1 MTVKKKLQDYQAR
14 RDFDHTGEPRADEA
28 ASGNKPVFVIQKHDA
43 SHLHYD
49 FRIEVDGVLKS
60 WAVPKGPSTDPQ
72 VKRLAVP
79 TEDHPLAYADF
90 EGTIPKNSYG
100 GGTVLI
106 WDKGNFENL
115 KKNKKGQPIPLADC
129 LENGHVTIRLFG
141 RKLSGGYSLIRTGKK
156 KDERWLL
163 VKINDE
169 DADARRN
176 PVSTESRSV
185 VSGEE
190 IADIARQNE
199 TREAGDED

>member
-1 MTVKKKLQDYQAR
+1 MTAKKKLQDYQAR
-14 RDFDHTGEPRADEA
+14 RDFGRSGEPRGDEA

-60 WAVPKGPSTDPQ
+60 WAVPKGPSTDPR

-90 EGTIPKNSYG
+90 EGTIPKNAYG

-115 KKNKKGQPIPLADC
+115 KRDKEGRPIPLADC
-129 LENGHVTIRLFG
+129 LEKGHVTIRLFG

-156 KDERWLL
+156 QDERWLL
-163 VKINDE
+163 IKMNDE

-185 VSGEE
+185 VSGED
-190 IADIARQNE
+190 IADIARKHE
-199 TREAGDED
+199 TREDGDED

>member
-1 MTVKKKLQDYQAR
+1 MTTRKKLQDYQAR
-14 RDFDHTGEPRADEA
+14 RDFGRTGEPQGDEA
-28 ASGNKPVFVIQKHDA
+28 TSDDKPVFVIQKHDA

-60 WAVPKGPSTDPQ
+60 WAVPKGPSTNPR

-115 KKNKKGQPIPLADC
+115 KKDEEGQPIPLAVC
-129 LENGHVTIRLFG
+129 LENGHVTIRLSG

-156 KDERWLL
+156 EDQRWLL
-163 VKINDE
+163 VKMNDE
-169 DADARRN
+169 NADARRN
-176 PVSTESRSV
+176 PVSTEPRSV
-185 VSGEE
+185 VSGRKLE
-190 IADIARQNE
+190 DIARQDE
-199 TREAGDED
+199 SEEAHGED